1 MGTEFTPFTET
12 QLLRSFLMSAGLI
25 AATLASMPANAQ
37 MVCGQHTDVISK
49 LKNSYEEQP
58 VGMGLSTD
66 GGLIEIYSSEN
77 GTWTILITRPS
88 GVACLVAAGDSWEE
102 LKDSVPALGKSY

>member
-1 MGTEFTPFTET
+1 M
-12 QLLRSFLMSAGLI
+12 RSFLMTVGLI
-25 AATLASMPANAQ
+25 AVTLASAPVHAQ
-37 MVCGQHTDVISK
+37 MICGQHTDVISK
-49 LKNSYEEQP
+49 LKNSYEEHA

-88 GVACLVAAGDSWEE
+88 GLACLVAAGDGWEE
-102 LKDSVPALGKSY
+102 LKSSVPALDKSY

>member
-1 MGTEFTPFTET
+1 MRALPMTFG
-12 QLLRSFLMSAGLI
+12 FLI
-25 AATLASMPANAQ
+25 ATLAFAPAQAQ
-37 MVCGQHTDVISK
+37 MICGQHTDVISK
-49 LKNSYEEQP
+49 LKNNYEEQP

-88 GVACLVAAGDSWEE
+88 GVSCLVAAGDSWEE
-102 LKDSVPALGKSY
+102 LKSTVPALGKSY

>member
-1 MGTEFTPFTET
+1 MRALPMTV
-12 QLLRSFLMSAGLI
+12 GLI
-25 AATLASMPANAQ
+25 TAILASASAQAQ

-49 LKNSYEEQP
+49 LKNNYEEQP

-102 LKDSVPALGKSY
+102 LKSAVPALGKSY

>member
-1 MGTEFTPFTET
+1 M
-12 QLLRSFLMSAGLI
+12 RSLPMTVGLI
-25 AATLASMPANAQ
+25 TATLASAPAQAQ
-37 MVCGQHTDVISK
+37 MICGQHTDVISK
-49 LKNSYEEQP
+49 LKNNYEEQP

-77 GTWTILITRPS
+77 GTWTILTTRPS

-102 LKDSVPALGKSY
+102 LKSSVQALGKSY